1 MILFFNEISKE
12 NSEQG
17 FYLQVW
23 KETELRKI
31 KNCWIFFLGS
41 ILNIWQKNFM

>member
-1 MILFFNEISKE
+1 MILFCNEISKE

-23 KETELRKI
+23 KETEFKKI
-31 KNCWIFFLGS
+31 KKLLDFLS
-41 ILNIWQKNFM
+41 R